1 MKKCPHCD
9 EEIQDESIVCIY
21 CGREMVHQPKP
32 DEELTTKKDED
43 MTNEVPVK
51 DVPQE
56 KEEGK
61 KS

>member
-1 MKKCPHCD
+1 
-9 EEIQDESIVCIY
+9 
-21 CGREMVHQPKP
+21 MVHQPKP

-43 MTNEVPVK
+43 
-51 DVPQE
+51 VPQQ

>member
-1 MKKCPHCD
+1 
-9 EEIQDESIVCIY
+9 
-21 CGREMVHQPKP
+21 MVHQPKP

-51 DVPQE
+51 DVPQQ